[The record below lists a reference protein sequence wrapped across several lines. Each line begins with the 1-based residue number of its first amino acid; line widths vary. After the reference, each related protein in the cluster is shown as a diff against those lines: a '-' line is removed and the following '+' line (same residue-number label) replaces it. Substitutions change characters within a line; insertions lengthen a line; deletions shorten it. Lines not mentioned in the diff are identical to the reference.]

1 MDAQV
6 SASCTKPRPS
16 WAGVGE
22 RCSPQ
27 LANWEPGSAA
37 VRPTLMWCF
46 VANRWNKAGHQQR
59 YNTFT
64 SFEIW
69 KSHISQSLL
78 MGNVICAFSA
88 LSPHPLP
95 HLPFFSLY
103 PAGHPLEVPPTD
115 SGPVQGL
122 FLLKRRFSLPLMLT
136 WGLCQVTKN
145 NVDCDEFFIFK
156 KGWLDPQ
163 QEWHIPT
170 GPIFIESPPFLLSV
184 SEA

>member
-6 SASCTKPRPS
+6 SASCAKPRPS

-37 VRPTLMWCF
+37 AQPTLMWCC
-46 VANRWNKAGHQQR
+46 VANRWNKAGHQQS

-69 KSHISQSLL
+69 KSYISLKL
-78 MGNVICAFSA
+78 IDWKCCLCFFCT
-88 LSPHPLP
+88 PPP
-95 HLPFFSLY
+95 PPTPYLPFSSLY
-103 PAGHPLEVPPTD
+103 PAGHRPEVPPTD

-136 WGLCQVTKN
+136 WGFCQVTKTMLIVMN
-145 NVDCDEFFIFK
+145 SLF
-156 KGWLDPQ
+156 
-163 QEWHIPT
+163 
-170 GPIFIESPPFLLSV
+170 
-184 SEA
+184 

>member
-16 WAGVGE
+16 WAGVGG

-37 VRPTLMWCF
+37 VQPSLMWCC
-46 VANRWNKAGHQQR
+46 VANRWNKAGHQQS
-59 YNTFT
+59 YSTFT

-78 MGNVICAFSA
+78 TGNVVCAFSFFCSF
-88 LSPHPLP
+88 SPPY
-95 HLPFFSLY
+95 LPFSSLY
-103 PAGHPLEVPPTD
+103 PASHWPEVPPTD

-122 FLLKRRFSLPLMLT
+122 YLLKRFFLPLMLT
-136 WGLCQVTKN
+136 WGFCQVTKN
-145 NVDCDEFFIFK
+145 NVDCHELFLFILK
-156 KGWLDPQ
+156 QDWL
-163 QEWHIPT
+163 
-170 GPIFIESPPFLLSV
+170 
-184 SEA
+184 

>member
-37 VRPTLMWCF
+37 VEPTLTWCC

-59 YNTFT
+59 SNTFS

-69 KSHISQSLL
+69 KSRISQSLL
-78 MGNVICAFSA
+78 TGNAVCAFSFFC
-88 LSPHPLP
+88 PP
-95 HLPFFSLY
+95 HLPLSSLH
-103 PAGHPLEVPPTD
+103 PASHRPEVPPTD

-122 FLLKRRFSLPLMLT
+122 FLLKIWFSLPSMLT
-136 WGLCQVTKN
+136 WGFCQVTKN
-145 NVDCDEFFIFK
+145 NVMNSLF
-156 KGWLDPQ
+156 
-163 QEWHIPT
+163 
-170 GPIFIESPPFLLSV
+170 
-184 SEA
+184 

>member
-37 VRPTLMWCF
+37 LRPTLRWCF

-69 KSHISQSLL
+69 KSHIIQSLL
-78 MGNVICAFSA
+78 MGNVLCAFSA
-88 LSPHPLP
+88 HHFPLS
-95 HLPFFSLY
+95 SLY
-103 PAGHPLEVPPTD
+103 PAGHRPEVPPTV

-122 FLLKRRFSLPLMLT
+122 FLLKRRFSFPLMLT
-136 WGLCQVTKN
+136 WRFCQGTKN
-145 NVDCDEFFIFK
+145 NLDCDEFFILK
-156 KGWLDPQ
+156 KGWL
-163 QEWHIPT
+163 
-170 GPIFIESPPFLLSV
+170 
-184 SEA
+184 